1 MSSLGKTKHIF
12 QISYDTDETADHTID
27 AEKLGL
33 AIVSTAKALKN
44 ADKMVNGES
53 SALDLEVKAH
63 SEGSFVVE
71 FVTYVNSAGINP
83 LSLLGFVADS
93 AIPVTVF
100 GAIQQLASRKI
111 KLVEKI
117 KGGKAKLTLNDKTE
131 LELPENVADLVAS
144 KTFREDIET
153 IIKSPLE
160 GAANAKFI
168 VKDENENEIFSVGEE
183 DASSFKTLPVN
194 VVDEV
199 NEFTETKNVKFSKVD
214 FEGASGWQVRF
225 SNDETATISMKDG
238 AFLERINKN
247 KENFSKGDLFVVKLK
262 TTKTHRHGTTPRY
275 KREVVE
281 VIRNR
286 TEGGRNLTD

>member
-1 MSSLGKTKHIF
+1 MSNSKKTKHVF

-33 AIVSTAKALKN
+33 AIVSTSKALKN
-44 ADKMVNGES
+44 ADKMINGETS
-53 SALDLEVKAH
+53 ELDLDVKAH
-63 SEGSFVVE
+63 SEGSFIVE

-83 LSLLGFVADS
+83 LSVLGFVADS

-100 GAIQQLASRKI
+100 GAIHEIASRKI

-117 KGGKAKLTLNDKTE
+117 RNGKAKLIFSDKTE
-131 LELPENVADLVAS
+131 MELPEHVADLVAS
-144 KTFREDIET
+144 KTFREEIET
-153 IIKSPLE
+153 IIKAPLE
-160 GAANAKFI
+160 GAKNAKFI
-168 VKDENENEIFSVGEE
+168 VKDENDNEIFTVSE
-183 DASSFKTLPVN
+183 DEATSFKTLPVN
-194 VVDEV
+194 IVDEV
-199 NEFTETKNVKFSKVD
+199 NEFHETKNVRFIKVN
-214 FEGASGWQVRF
+214 FEGPGGWQVRF
-225 SNDETATISMKDG
+225 SNDETSSVSMKDG

-262 TTKTHRHGTTPRY
+262 ITKTHRHGTTPRY